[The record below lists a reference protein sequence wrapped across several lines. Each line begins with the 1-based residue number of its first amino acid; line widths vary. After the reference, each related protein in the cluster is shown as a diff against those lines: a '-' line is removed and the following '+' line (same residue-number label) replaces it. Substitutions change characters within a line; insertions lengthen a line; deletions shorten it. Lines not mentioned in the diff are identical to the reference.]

1 MSKKTLV
8 LIISIIGAVQTALVA
23 IFGALLP
30 DDKKLL
36 ATTITSAVCAL
47 GEAICVALIK
57 YIDPSVEAK
66 KNAEI
71 GK

>member
-1 MSKKTLV
+1 MTKKTLV
-8 LIISIIGAVQTALVA
+8 LVISIIGAVQTSLVA
-23 IFGALLP
+23 IFGTLLP

-36 ATTITSAVCAL
+36 ATTIMSAVCAL

-66 KNAEI
+66 KQE
-71 GK
+71 KLDK